1 MEEGFW
7 LPLLAAVA
15 VILFSFFVFTKFF
28 NKKTNTST
36 VSDSETSSSNPNS
49 SSTSNPLPS
58 APYEVFLSF
67 RGPDT
72 RYAFTDFLYNDLVDA
87 RIRTFR
93 DDNELRKGEEI
104 GPELLRAITESK
116 ISIPIFS
123 KNYASS
129 KWCLRELAKMWECR
143 TSMGQI
149 ILPIFFD
156 VEPSDV
162 RHQTGTYK
170 KAFNE
175 HQRHFDGD
183 TVRGWREALKG
194 VGALKGWD
202 LNKETGGHQGKLV
215 KMVVSKVLLEL
226 KKNYMVVTDR
236 LVAIDHHIE
245 EVSRLLDFH
254 SSDVRIVGIHG
265 MGGLGKT
272 TIAKVIYNKLSK
284 SFEHCS
290 FLADVREISQQKGL
304 VNLQIQLNSKILK
317 RKGLDIDT
325 VNDGH
330 QMTKDTV
337 FGKKVLIV
345 LDDVAESSQFEMLV
359 GERDWYGSGS
369 RFIVTTRNKKVL
381 DDLKVDGA
389 YEPPTMEPYYSL
401 QLFSKHAFREDF
413 PPDDYD
419 LLSRD
424 VASTAAGLPL
434 ALEIIGSLLCGRG
447 KAVWKDTLKKLRKRP
462 DDKVQAIL
470 RISYEALDYEQKQI
484 FLDIACL
491 PIGMDKETAEIV
503 HLPVGMDKEN
513 AFYMWDACEFFP
525 ESGIDVLLLM
535 SLVKIEKDDILW
547 MHDQLI
553 GLGREIV
560 RHENFNEPGERSRL
574 WSHEEALDVLEG
586 RMGTKKVE
594 VLCLDFKLEYPGL
607 CFTSEVFTELSSLRF
622 LKVDYAE
629 LTGDFKHLFSKLRW
643 LHWRK
648 CPGKLTPT
656 NFYLKNL
663 VILDLSWSSITND
676 WQAWSQIK
684 MAVKLKA
691 LDLSYCNCLTRTPD
705 FSTFAC
711 LERLILRGCRSMTHI
726 ESSIGNLISLRVL
739 DISESAIT
747 KLPDAIGKLEDL
759 EMINASSCSLQ
770 GEIPSSIGRLSSL
783 RILRLDSTKICH
795 LPTSICCLFRLQTLD
810 LLSCNELQ
818 SLPQLPPSLTSLRVT
833 CKEME
838 AFPSLPN
845 LVSLNDLYINECPNL
860 LEVDVRTLFKLKT
873 LSLCRV
879 GIRTLPAEVGG
890 LSGLKKLE
898 IKFCENLHCILGLPS
913 GLLNLFIDDCESLQR
928 LPDLSNL
935 KILSELKVFNCAE
948 LIEIRGLGKLE
959 LLTSL
964 NLSFCEELRELGGL
978 EQLESLRYID
988 IRECMFL
995 KRLPDVSN
1003 LKKLQKLVAMGCL
1016 NLIDIEGLQRLES
1029 LEHLD
1034 ISECMSIE
1042 KIPDVSKLGMLKEL
1056 VLREC
1061 NNLVG
1066 TGGLLVSKSLEKL
1079 DMSSCKWL
1087 KGLPDLSNLNNL
1099 KELKINGW
1107 DKLIETQGLEKLKSL
1122 ELLNIADCKSLEKLP
1137 NMSNLTSLITLIAYG
1152 CEKLTEIGGLEELKC
1167 LRFLEITGCELIE
1180 KLPNL
1185 PSTEIRKHSSAIL
1198 LSFISNATFDL
1209 SISSNLMAC
1218 YN

>member
-116 ISIPIFS
+116 ISISIFS

-419 LLSRD
+419 LLSKD

-491 PIGMDKETAEIV
+491 PIGVDKRIAEYFEF
-503 HLPVGMDKEN
+503 PGGMDKGV

-525 ESGIDVLLLM
+525 ESGIDVLFLM
-535 SLVKIEKDDILW
+535 SLVKFEDGDFLW

-560 RHENFNEPGERSRL
+560 RQENFKEPGERSRL
-574 WSHEEALDVLEG
+574 WSHEEAMDVLEG

-594 VLCLDFKLEYPGL
+594 VLCLDFKFGYPGL
-607 CFTSEVFTELSSLRF
+607 CFTSEVFTELSNLRF
-622 LKVDYAE
+622 LKVDCAE
-629 LTGDFKHLFSKLRW
+629 LTGDFKHLLSKLRW
-643 LHWRK
+643 LHWQN
-648 CPGKLTPT
+648 CPGKFTPT
-656 NFYLKNL
+656 SLCLKNL
-663 VILDLSWSSITND
+663 VILDLSCSRITND
-676 WQAWSQIK
+676 WKAWSQI
-684 MAVKLKA
+684 MMSRKLKI

-705 FSTFAC
+705 FSTFGS
-711 LERLILRGCRSMTHI
+711 LERLILKGCGSMIHI
-726 ESSIGNLISLRVL
+726 DPSIGNLIHLRVL
-739 DISESAIT
+739 DISGSAIT
-747 KLPDAIGKLEDL
+747 KFPDAIGNLKELEI
-759 EMINASSCSLQ
+759 INASSCSLQ
-770 GEIPSSIGRLSSL
+770 GKIPSSIGRLSSL
-783 RILRLDSTKICH
+783 KILNLMLTKISH
-795 LPTSICCLFRLQTLD
+795 LPVSICGLCDLQTLD
-810 LLSCNELQ
+810 LYGCRELQ
-818 SLPQLPPSLTSLRVT
+818 SLPQLPHSLTSLRVT
-833 CKEME
+833 CKQME

-845 LVSLNDLYINECPNL
+845 LTS
-860 LEVDVRTLFKLKT
+860 
-873 LSLCRV
+873 
-879 GIRTLPAEVGG
+879 
-890 LSGLKKLE
+890 LKKLHLEECRNLAEVPGNLGKLSELETLTLIKTSIRSLPAGIGGLRRLNQLE
-898 IKFCENLHCILGLPS
+898 INSCKNIRCIMGLPS
-913 GLLNLFIDDCESLQR
+913 GLHKLSVNFCDSFERLPDLSNLEILSELKLSACPELVGIQGFGKLKLLTSLEVSGSEKLCELDGLEQLECLIHLNISQCSYLERVPDLSNLKKLKKLLAYCCPYLILIQGLEQLESLEYLDISECVSLEKFPDLSKLGMLKDLVLRECHNLVEAEGLWASKSLERLDMSSCKWSKR

-935 KILSELKVFNCAE
+935 KK
-948 LIEIRGLGKLE
+948 
-959 LLTSL
+959 
-964 NLSFCEELRELGGL
+964 
-978 EQLESLRYID
+978 
-988 IRECMFL
+988 
-995 KRLPDVSN
+995 
-1003 LKKLQKLVAMGCL
+1003 
-1016 NLIDIEGLQRLES
+1016 
-1029 LEHLD
+1029 
-1034 ISECMSIE
+1034 
-1042 KIPDVSKLGMLKEL
+1042 LKEL
-1056 VLREC
+1056 RIRDCGKLTEIQ
-1061 NNLVG
+1061 
-1066 TGGLLVSKSLEKL
+1066 GLDMLNSLEY
-1079 DMSSCKWL
+1079 
-1087 KGLPDLSNLNNL
+1087 
-1099 KELKINGW
+1099 
-1107 DKLIETQGLEKLKSL
+1107 
-1122 ELLNIADCKSLEKLP
+1122 LNIADCESLGKLP
-1137 NMSNLTSLITLIAYG
+1137 DMSNLNSLITLIAPG
-1152 CEKLTEIGGLEELKC
+1152 CEKLTELPGLEGLKS
-1167 LRFLEITGCELIE
+1167 LRLLEITGCRLIE
-1180 KLPNL
+1180 DLPDFPN
-1185 PSTEIRKHSSAIL
+1185 TEIRRHTPYIL
-1198 LSFISNATFDL
+1198 LRTYA
-1209 SISSNLMAC
+1209 
-1218 YN
+1218 